1 MTDQELNLLGTQQ
14 RRVLEIVWQKNGAT
28 VQDVLNELNEG
39 AESPLAYT
47 TVLATMQ
54 KLEKS
59 GWLTHESAPE
69 KSRSYLYKATRTRSG
84 AIGASLR
91 KFADTFLG
99 GSKTLLFQH
108 FVDDTGLSE
117 KELEEIRKMISEP
130 RPEGRGPQ
138 SSDCGSD

>member
-1 MTDQELNLLGTQQ
+1 MNEQELNLLGVQQ
-14 RRVLEIVWQKNGAT
+14 RRMLEIVWRNNGAT

-54 KLEKS
+54 KLEKL
-59 GWLTHESAPE
+59 GWLTHEASPE
-69 KSRSYLYKATRTRSG
+69 NSRSYIYRATQNRGS
-84 AIGASLR
+84 AIGAALR

-108 FVDDTGLSE
+108 FVDDAGLSE
-117 KELEEIRKMISEP
+117 EELNEIREMINANHTKFREK
-130 RPEGRGPQ
+130 R
-138 SSDCGSD
+138 